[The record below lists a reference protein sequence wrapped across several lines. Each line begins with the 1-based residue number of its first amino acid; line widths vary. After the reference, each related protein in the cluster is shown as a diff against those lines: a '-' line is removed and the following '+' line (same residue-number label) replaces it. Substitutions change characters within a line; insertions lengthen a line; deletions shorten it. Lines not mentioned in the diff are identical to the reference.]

1 MDPLLPL
8 LISRVTE
15 PATAAAIDNFREPS
29 QTEKAVSADR
39 LARFANVLQGD
50 ALHSSLKDNIEKVV
64 VTGFSCQL
72 RIANAICCSV
82 NEKSL
87 AEVFHV
93 ILCSRLTGATAEVD
107 TTHIMGTAATLG
119 TCSKEKQN
127 KIREECYES
136 LRQQSLDKSW
146 NTTLLS
152 ETDAYGKDVCIS
164 IFTRDIWDYLEASDP
179 SLRGKLPGRVFA
191 RFAKYGFCPMYEY
204 LFIATRNR
212 LELWVL
218 GDDECASIHCNKPA
232 SLLCTGCRMVRY
244 CSLECQQEAW
254 KGHKSTCKK
263 KNELGSAYSARFVK
277 IRASVMQAIN
287 EDPTYSADHS
297 RIKQK
302 V

>member
-50 ALHSSLKDNIEKVV
+50 ASYSSLKDNIEKIV
-64 VTGFSCQL
+64 VTGLSCQL

-82 NEKSL
+82 NKKSL
-87 AEVFHV
+87 AEVFRV
-93 ILCSRLTGATAEVD
+93 ILCSRVTGATVEVD
-107 TTHIMGTAATLG
+107 FTRMGTAATLG
-119 TCSKEKQN
+119 TCSKEEQN
-127 KIREECYES
+127 RVRTECSKS
-136 LRQQSLDKSW
+136 LMQQSKDKSW

-218 GDDECASIHCNKPA
+218 GDDECASIQCNKPA

-244 CSLECQQEAW
+244 CSPECQQEAW

-263 KNELGSAYSARFVK
+263 KNGLGSAYSARFVK
-277 IRASVMQAIN
+277 IRPSVMRAIN
-287 EDPTYSADHS
+287 EDPTYSAGLA
-297 RIKQK
+297 
-302 V
+302 